1 MLCRSL
7 LSSVELP
14 VRELELSCHP
24 VRAAGHRMGDFFA
37 PQSSIFISHA
47 WGDGTSKF
55 VSHLKEAIEEH
66 TLLNVWVDMLGIN
79 QVMTAVLCV
88 VRLRLFV
95 CIRF

>member
-1 MLCRSL
+1 
-7 LSSVELP
+7 
-14 VRELELSCHP
+14 
-24 VRAAGHRMGDFFA
+24 MGDFFA
-37 PQSSIFISHA
+37 SQSSIFISHA

-88 VRLRLFV
+88 VRSRLFV

>member
-1 MLCRSL
+1 
-7 LSSVELP
+7 
-14 VRELELSCHP
+14 
-24 VRAAGHRMGDFFA
+24 
-37 PQSSIFISHA
+37 
-47 WGDGTSKF
+47 

-79 QVMTAVLCV
+79 QVMTAVPCV

>member
-1 MLCRSL
+1 
-7 LSSVELP
+7 
-14 VRELELSCHP
+14 
-24 VRAAGHRMGDFFA
+24 MGDFFA

-47 WGDGTSKF
+47 WGDGTCKF
-55 VSHLKEAIEEH
+55 VKHLKEAIEDH